1 MRHAP
6 LFLLKCGRFYQH
18 NEVAHTCKTA
28 LGILRTSQIRL
39 RTMATEQQPRTR
51 NKTIGAFGESVV
63 ADFIASQG
71 TTIVDRNWRIKEG
84 EIDIVAQLSDG
95 SFAFVEVKTRTSLTY
110 GHPLE
115 SINSAKAHRLQRLA
129 LAWLAT
135 HQSLGHEYRI
145 DCAAVIIATS
155 GKFTIE
161 YRKNVL

>member
-1 MRHAP
+1 
-6 LFLLKCGRFYQH
+6 
-18 NEVAHTCKTA
+18 
-28 LGILRTSQIRL
+28 
-39 RTMATEQQPRTR
+39 MAAKQQPLSR
-51 NKTIGAFGESVV
+51 NNAVGAFGENVV
-63 ADFIASQG
+63 VDFISSQG
-71 TTIVDRNWRIKEG
+71 ITIIDRNWRVKEG
-84 EIDIVAQLSDG
+84 EIDIVARLADG
-95 SFAFVEVKTRTSLTY
+95 SFAFVEVKTRTSVTF

-145 DCAAVIIATS
+145 DCAAVIISTH

>member
-1 MRHAP
+1 
-6 LFLLKCGRFYQH
+6 
-18 NEVAHTCKTA
+18 
-28 LGILRTSQIRL
+28 
-39 RTMATEQQPRTR
+39 MASTQRPRSR
-51 NKTIGAFGESVV
+51 NNTVGAFGENAVV
-63 ADFIASQG
+63 DFINRQG
-71 TTIVDRNWRIKEG
+71 TTIVDRNWRVKEG
-84 EIDIVAQLSDG
+84 EIDIVAQLADG
-95 SFAFVEVKTRTSLTY
+95 SFAFVEVKTRTSATF

-145 DCAAVIIATS
+145 DCAAVIVSSS